1 MRSLGVI
8 SLLFSLCACAF
19 SVADSWL
26 QPEWIEDL
34 KNININED
42 PRPHSPILLKD
53 EDIHSPNYN
62 GNNIILSVT
71 KETEED
77 VTDVYSIEDYEQEN
91 AEDEKAEQDDIP
103 IIISSEPVQ
112 KEVVAILPS
121 SSESSEKPKTNQSEV
136 PLHTIEPI
144 SLAEVLKRLDK
155 MTIQIR
161 TQETIINELS
171 KNNKNLKDKFD
182 QIDKKTKV
190 NNVIF
195 MNIRESKNENYKSLL
210 QKVVQ
215 ILNRIMRLRVGTNN
229 IVMASRFNCKDTDR
243 SRPVVV
249 TFSNFETKLRVLAAK
264 NKLKKSNFHILDD
277 YSDVINHS
285 RTLLLPFLHEKRRQ
299 GHRVSM
305 VQDRLIVNG
314 VKKSLGD
321 LRQESRRKVQEKVSK
336 PNGLEDK
343 NVKDKLKVEKKVN
356 GTRDEQ

>member
-77 VTDVYSIEDYEQEN
+77 ITDVYSIEDNEQEN

-112 KEVVAILPS
+112 EEVVAILPS

-136 PLHTIEPI
+136 LLHTIEP
-144 SLAEVLKRLDK
+144 AEILKRLDK

-171 KNNKNLKDKFD
+171 KNNKDLKDKVD

-215 ILNRIMRLRVGTNN
+215 ILNRIMRLRVGTHD
-229 IVMASRFNCKDTDR
+229 IVMASRLNCKDTDR

-277 YSDVINHS
+277 YSDVINQS
-285 RTLLLPFLHEKRRQ
+285 RTLLLPFLYEKRRQ

-314 VKKSLGD
+314 VKRSLGD
-321 LRQESRRKVQEKVSK
+321 LRQESRRKVQEKNSK

>member
-1 MRSLGVI
+1 MRSLGII

-112 KEVVAILPS
+112 EVVAILPS
-121 SSESSEKPKTNQSEV
+121 SSESSEKSKTNQSEV
-136 PLHTIEPI
+136 LLHTIEPI

-171 KNNKNLKDKFD
+171 KNKKNLKDKFD

-243 SRPVVV
+243 PRPVVV

-285 RTLLLPFLHEKRRQ
+285 RTLLLPFLYEKRRQ

-343 NVKDKLKVEKKVN
+343 NVTDKLKVEKKVN